1 MEQAELAKFLFD
13 FLTTAAALGAVATA
27 ASLGATEYAKKINL
41 STRWAGIFSMV
52 FSLAICFLICGILTK
67 TYFSPIGIATS
78 LVAVF
83 APSSIYSV
91 IAALKKPK
99 E

>member
-1 MEQAELAKFLFD
+1 MDQVQLTQFLFS
-13 FLTTAAALGAVATA
+13 FAQTTGILAAVATA
-27 ASLGATEYAKKINL
+27 ASLGMTEFAKKAGL
-41 STRWAGIFSMV
+41 STKFAAIFSAL
-52 FSLAICFLICGILTK
+52 FSIVICVLVIGILTGS
-67 TYFSPIGIATS
+67 YFSPLTVLTS

-83 APSSIYSV
+83 APSSIYSA